1 MPSTRDDVLAT
12 PVQFLK
18 GVGPKKAELFKR
30 LGIETLLDLLYLLPR
45 EHVDWTRLTPI
56 GSASPGKS
64 CAIRG
69 RVVKARFSYFS
80 RLARLLVTLSDG
92 TGEIEAVWFNQPWL
106 RERMT
111 PGTEVWVSGLVRAS
125 AGRNQIVPDRGKYVV
140 AGPAAGGAGAEGAS
154 SQPETGNR
162 EPETSLG
169 IVPIYPETEGLT
181 SRMIRPVMRKALDL
195 AAGAAL
201 PDPLPEA
208 LRKRYR
214 LATLP
219 EALRQI
225 HFPDGEA
232 ARAAAQRRLVFEE
245 LFLLQAALA
254 VRRRGALQE
263 RASHVLRV
271 NDALDLRIRLRFPFK
286 LTRAQERVVAEI
298 RADLA
303 RPCPMNRLLHGDV
316 GSGKTIVAAYAL
328 LAAIGHR
335 RQAAIMAPTEILAE
349 QHARTMG
356 RLLAGTKVRIVH
368 LAGGLPAGDRRERL
382 ARIAAGE
389 ADLVIGTHA
398 LIQGDVAFKHL
409 ALVVVDEQHK
419 FGVLQRA
426 ALRGKGGTPH
436 VLVMTA
442 TPIPRTLA
450 LTVFGDLDVS
460 VLDELPPGRRP
471 TRTLF
476 RPPGKE
482 AETIDF
488 IRMRLKE
495 GRQAYFVYPR
505 IEGEEAPPEAPP
517 DGELFPRG
525 RRRRGAGDSGL
536 RSATEMAKRLADGP
550 LAGFRVGLVHG
561 AMPAEAKESVMA
573 AFRAGAIDALV
584 STLVVEVGVDVP
596 NATVMVIEHA
606 ERFGL
611 AQLHQLRGRVGRGSE
626 ESACYLFGRPETPE
640 ARRRIEVMT
649 ETTDGFRIAE
659 EDLRLRGPGEFFGT
673 AQSGLPAL
681 RVADLVRDLKALH
694 EARRAAFAIVEQDPR
709 LAAPANAGLRR
720 AIRERFRGRA
730 FLAEI
735 A

>member
-1 MPSTRDDVLAT
+1 MASTRDDVLAT

-30 LGIETLLDLLYLLPR
+30 LGVETLLDLLYLLPR
-45 EHVDWTRLTPI
+45 EHVDWTRLAPI
-56 GSASPGKS
+56 ASAAPGKE
-64 CAIRG
+64 CVIRG
-69 RVVKARFSYFS
+69 RVVNARFNYFS
-80 RLARLLVTLSDG
+80 RMARLVVTLADDS
-92 TGEIEAVWFNQPWL
+92 GEIGAAWFNQPWL
-106 RERMT
+106 RERLT
-111 PGTEVWVSGLVRAS
+111 PGAEVMIAGQVRLS
-125 AGRNQIVPDRGKYVV
+125 AGKPQIIPERGKYVILD
-140 AGPAAGGAGAEGAS
+140 PAPSGS
-154 SQPETGNR
+154 ET
-162 EPETSLG
+162 PSTPG

-181 SRMIRPVMRKALDL
+181 SRMIRPVMQKALDA
-195 AAGAAL
+195 AAGATL

-214 LATLP
+214 LMALP

-225 HFPDGEA
+225 HFPDSGTK
-232 ARAAAQRRLVFEE
+232 RAEAQRRLVFEE

-254 VRRRGALQE
+254 VRRRGAQRE
-263 RASHVLRV
+263 RAAHVLRV
-271 NDALDLRIRLRFPFK
+271 TDALDLRIRLRFPFK
-286 LTRAQERVVAEI
+286 LTRAQERVVSEI
-298 RADLA
+298 RADLQ

-316 GSGKTIVAAYAL
+316 GSGKTIVAVYAL
-328 LAAIGHR
+328 LAAIGNR

-349 QHARTMG
+349 QHLRTMT
-356 RLLAGTKVRIVH
+356 RLLANTKVRIAH
-368 LAGGLPAGDRRERL
+368 LAGGLPAAERKEVL
-382 ARIAAGE
+382 SRIASGE

-398 LIQGDVAFKHL
+398 LIQEDVAFKHL

-471 TRTLF
+471 VRTLF
-476 RPPGKE
+476 RPPGRE
-482 AETIDF
+482 AEAHDF

-517 DGELFPRG
+517 AGELFPRG

-536 RSATEMAKRLADGP
+536 RSATAMAKTLAEGP
-550 LAGFRVGLVHG
+550 LSGFRIGLVHG
-561 AMPAEAKESVMA
+561 AMPAEAKESVMD
-573 AFRAGAIDALV
+573 AFRAGSIDALV

-596 NATVMVIEHA
+596 NATIMVVEHA
-606 ERFGL
+606 DRFGL
-611 AQLHQLRGRVGRGSE
+611 AQLHQLRGRVGRGAE
-626 ESACYLFGRPETPE
+626 ESYCYLFGKPETPE
-640 ARRRIEVMT
+640 ARRRIEAMT

-681 RVADLVRDLKALH
+681 RVADLFRDLRALH
-694 EARRAAFAIVEQDPR
+694 EARRAAFALVEKDPR
-709 LAAPANAGLRR
+709 LAHPAHAGLRR
-720 AIRERFRGRA
+720 AIRERYRGRA

-735 A
+735 G